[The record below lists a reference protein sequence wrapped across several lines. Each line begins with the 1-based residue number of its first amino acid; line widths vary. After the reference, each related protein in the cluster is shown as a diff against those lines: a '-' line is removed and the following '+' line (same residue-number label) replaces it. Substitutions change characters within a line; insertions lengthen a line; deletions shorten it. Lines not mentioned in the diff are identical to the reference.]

1 MRPGHDTGPHG
12 RRGEAR
18 RGITRLAGHH
28 APESRGYRAE
38 VADLAPQRRGALQG
52 PRSSRPVRRQGRGA
66 SARTGGGHRWDDV
79 RYRAGAWCQTDCQA
93 LRPAPCPGGSTG
105 PPARRCVSLLTGT
118 PRRAVPPMDYRDK
131 PLCPEPLTGVA
142 AGPVREPG
150 SAGRTVI
157 QDGRTRDHTGNGKAG
172 PCEPGPA
179 ARQNGSSA
187 SLIAPGPSSRCQTI
201 SVTSP

>member
-1 MRPGHDTGPHG
+1 MRPARSAGPWQ
-12 RRGEAR
+12 RRGEVR
-18 RGITRLAGHH
+18 RGITRLAGRT
-28 APESRGYRAE
+28 APEGRGYRAE

-52 PRSSRPVRRQGRGA
+52 PPSSGPVRRQGRGA
-66 SARTGGGHRWDDV
+66 SATTGDGPLARC
-79 RYRAGAWCQTDCQA
+79 RAGAWCGINCQT
-93 LRPAPCPGGSTG
+93 LRSAPCPGGSTG

-131 PLCPEPLTGVA
+131 PLRPEPVTRVVPGSIH
-142 AGPVREPG
+142 EPA
-150 SAGRTVI
+150 SAGRTGV
-157 QDGRTRDHTGNGKAG
+157 QNGCTRDHAGNGKAG
-172 PCEPGPA
+172 PCRPGLV